1 MAGDLAD
8 KANDP
13 AALTTLAEIAK
24 QHNDARATLLI
35 GKTALG
41 RGFPLE
47 QYAFPD
53 FGVPDFQPIGPD
65 VERYVVYSIA
75 RQESAFNPKVVSG
88 ANAYGLM
95 QVTPPAARDTAKRFN
110 VTFDQRRLA
119 NDPAYNAQLG
129 AAELGND
136 LEFFRGSYIL
146 AFVAYNAGR
155 GRARDWIAQY
165 GDPRDP
171 KVDPIDWIERIP
183 ILETRF
189 YVQRVLENMQV
200 YRARF
205 DNGSR
210 LLIDAD
216 MRRGS

>member
-1 MAGDLAD
+1 
-8 KANDP
+8 
-13 AALTTLAEIAK
+13 
-24 QHNDARATLLI
+24 
-35 GKTALG
+35 
-41 RGFPLE
+41 
-47 QYAFPD
+47 
-53 FGVPDFQPIGPD
+53 
-65 VERYVVYSIA
+65 
-75 RQESAFNPKVVSG
+75 VSG

-119 NDPAYNAQLG
+119 NDITYNAQLG
-129 AAELGND
+129 SAELGAD

-183 ILETRF
+183 ISETR
-189 YVQRVLENMQV
+189 YYIQRVLENMQV

-210 LLIDAD
+210 LSIEAD